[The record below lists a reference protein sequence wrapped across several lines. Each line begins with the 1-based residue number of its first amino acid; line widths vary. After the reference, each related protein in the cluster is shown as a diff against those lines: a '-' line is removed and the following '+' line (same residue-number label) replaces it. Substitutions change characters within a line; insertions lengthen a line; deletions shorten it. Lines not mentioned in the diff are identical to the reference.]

1 MGLNREANGAFT
13 IELDQ
18 REFESLTRNIMQHA
32 GNTPGVL
39 LDFASLLKQAN
50 AADSAACPSAEA

>member
-1 MGLNREANGAFT
+1 MGLNREADGAFT

-18 REFESLTRNIMQHA
+18 REFASLAGDIMQHA
-32 GNTPGVL
+32 GNIPGVL

-50 AADSAACPSAEA
+50 AADAAACSSAEA